1 MIRVLTDLGPCMD
14 FVHSFEGDPVYSDPM
29 ISNESQMECNLLRS
43 VQKPNDRVLGV
54 FDGEELTG
62 LFVFLILEA
71 EAYAEMIV
79 GLSRSEAAWN
89 EIADWLREGFPGFQ
103 ADFVFNPRNPLA
115 RQLLEREGADF
126 EPEQLKM
133 LFSGSCPETD
143 TAGVE
148 LLSDDYLEQYLA
160 MHGTDAY
167 WTGEKVA
174 AAPERFRVL
183 LAVQEGTVQGYLDV
197 THCFDENE
205 PYDLW
210 VRPEARRRG
219 WGRKLM
225 TKALELNH
233 PKDMMLLVD
242 VDNEAAIRLYRGTGF
257 LPAPGKGCQTAF
269 WHIPK
274 K

>member
-1 MIRVLTDLGPCMD
+1 M
-14 FVHSFEGDPVYSDPM
+14 
-29 ISNESQMECNLLRS
+29 
-43 VQKPNDRVLGV
+43 
-54 FDGEELTG
+54 
-62 LFVFLILEA
+62 
-71 EAYAEMIV
+71 
-79 GLSRSEAAWN
+79 
-89 EIADWLREGFPGFQ
+89 
-103 ADFVFNPRNPLA
+103 
-115 RQLLEREGADF
+115 
-126 EPEQLKM
+126 
-133 LFSGSCPETD
+133 
-143 TAGVE
+143 
-148 LLSDDYLEQYLA
+148 
-160 MHGTDAY
+160 
-167 WTGEKVA
+167 
-174 AAPERFRVL
+174 
-183 LAVQEGTVQGYLDV
+183 